1 MSNKKRRPAAIQN
14 DEQQVVEAVV
24 ETVEVAEVA
33 EPVKEEAA
41 VKAPR
46 FKNGVVTNCTKLN
59 LRSAAKRDA
68 AVVQVLENGAKVRVE
83 EAKSTQDFYK
93 VRFANVEGFC
103 MKQYIAIE
111 Q

>member
-1 MSNKKRRPAAIQN
+1 MSKKKNRPAPTQVE
-14 DEQQVVEAVV
+14 EQQVVEAEIIEVTEPIEEVV
-24 ETVEVAEVA
+24 
-33 EPVKEEAA
+33 

-46 FKNGVVTNCTKLN
+46 FKNGFVTNCAKLN
-59 LRSAAKRDA
+59 LRSAPKRDA

-83 EAKSTQDFYK
+83 EAESTETFYK
-93 VRFANVEGFC
+93 VRFAGVEGFC